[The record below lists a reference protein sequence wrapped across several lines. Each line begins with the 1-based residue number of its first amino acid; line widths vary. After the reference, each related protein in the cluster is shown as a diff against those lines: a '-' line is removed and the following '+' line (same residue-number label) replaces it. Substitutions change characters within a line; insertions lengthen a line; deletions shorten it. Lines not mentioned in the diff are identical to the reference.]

1 MKALGY
7 LGAGLLGLL
16 GLVFLI
22 GSAQA
27 NTVPRVVIGVV
38 LIGVAVLLGV
48 LTRLKAPER
57 RIIQRVDLSGDV
69 EIEEMKCRQCGGP
82 LGKESVS
89 LHGGALFINCPYCGN
104 TYQFE
109 EAPKW

>member
-16 GLVFLI
+16 GLIFILGSQGLWQRVLI
-22 GSAQA
+22 G
-27 NTVPRVVIGVV
+27 II
-38 LIGVAVLLGV
+38 LMGVAVLLGV

-57 RIIQRVDLSGDV
+57 RIIQHIDLSGDV
-69 EIEEMKCRQCGGP
+69 EIEEMKCRQCGAA
-82 LGKESVS
+82 LSRESVS
-89 LHGGALFINCPYCGN
+89 LQGGALFIKCPYCGS